1 MSLKSEIKIYIPV
14 FSSAAQSKEFSL
26 KGENPGVGG
35 TEFIAIKLAIEI
47 AKLCPDLDVVLVSES
62 KIQIKDF
69 FVQQLVFENPRDF
82 FRFCLPERQ
91 SLIISCVSLLRKV
104 DPDLIKNIKNKLIC
118 WSHHPFDVYLR
129 EITDQVDLEHIVC
142 VGVYQFYSNKSSKS
156 NIYHIQN
163 IFGSS
168 SLEKLSLE
176 KESNCQNINIVSLG
190 ALIPGKSFVEVA
202 KAWNQ
207 LKKQIPGVKL
217 HVIGSAS
224 TYGSKLEFDL
234 VPASPDY
241 AKEILKYI
249 PENDIQNGEV
259 IFHGNLGEEK
269 FDIIKQCDLAIL
281 NPTGF
286 TEAFPAS
293 PLECMA
299 CGVPVIASDD
309 YGMSDCMRFFPELV
323 INGHQNIAERAEWLL
338 EDPLRYRELQQRSI
352 SVAQWFASQ
361 KDQIITR
368 WIRLIEA
375 VAEGKTQEL
384 RLDPVMPF
392 YGSKT
397 VLIYRRDIRPKL
409 AKLNSYRREIM
420 GHLEKFRSS

>member
-1 MSLKSEIKIYIPV
+1 MSLKSGVTIYIPI
-14 FSSAAQSKEFSL
+14 FSSAAQSKEFSVE
-26 KGENPGVGG
+26 GENPGVGG
-35 TEFIAIKLAIEI
+35 TEFIAIKLAIELS
-47 AKLCPDLDVVLVSES
+47 KVRPDLDIVLVGENTI
-62 KIQIKDF
+62 KIKDF
-69 FVQQLVFENPRDF
+69 FVRQLAFENPDIF
-82 FRFCLPERQ
+82 LRFCLTQ
-91 SLIISCVSLLRKV
+91 GQFIIIAFVSLLRNI
-104 DPDLIKNIKNKLIC
+104 DPDLIKNIKHELIC
-118 WSHHPFDVYLR
+118 WSHHPFDFYLG
-129 EITDQVDLEHIVC
+129 EIKHELKHIVC
-142 VGVYQFYSNKSSKS
+142 VGVYQFYSNKTL
-156 NIYHIQN
+156 NTGIYHIQN
-163 IFGSS
+163 IFNFS
-168 SLEKLSLE
+168 SLMKHELNKRIHR
-176 KESNCQNINIVSLG
+176 NQVNIVSLG
-190 ALIPGKSFVEVA
+190 ALIPGKGFVEIA
-202 KAWNQ
+202 KAWSQ
-207 LKKQIPGVKL
+207 LKNQFPGVKL
-217 HVIGSAS
+217 HVIGSAT

-259 IFHGNLGEEK
+259 IFYGNLGEEK

-323 INGHQNIAERAEWLL
+323 INGHQNIAERVEWLL
-338 EDPLRYRELQQRSI
+338 EDPLRYRELQQRSM

-392 YGSKT
+392 YGSKR

-409 AKLNSYRREIM
+409 AKLNRYRRTIM
-420 GHLEKFRSS
+420 KALSLQK

>member
-1 MSLKSEIKIYIPV
+1 MSKAIYFLI
-14 FSSAAQSKEFSL
+14 FSDAVNQKKFSL
-26 KGENPGVGG
+26 DGANPGIGG
-35 TEFIAIKLAIEI
+35 TEFTSIRLALNL
-47 AKLCPDLDVVLVSES
+47 AKSKPEWDIVLVNSS
-62 KIQIKDF
+62 KINIEASHNIQQVTHKTPSDF
-69 FVQQLVFENPRDF
+69 FNDFYPKKFDIIIANITVLNRVQLNLIKKFENY
-82 FRFCLPERQ
+82 L
-91 SLIISCVSLLRKV
+91 VG
-104 DPDLIKNIKNKLIC
+104 
-118 WSHHPFDVYLR
+118 WSRHPFDFALR
-129 EITDQVDLEHIVC
+129 ELVSKVNFRAIVC
-142 VGVYQFYSNKSSKS
+142 VGIYQYFSNKILDIPVH
-156 NIYHIQN
+156 NIQD
-163 IFGSS
+163 IFVIPSE
-168 SLEKLSLE
+168 SLFLDYKDPGN
-176 KESNCQNINIVSLG
+176 KKNDFVYLG
-190 ALIPGKSFVEVA
+190 ALIPGKGFVEVA
-202 KAWNQ
+202 KAWKQ
-207 LKKQIPGVKL
+207 LKKQFPGVKL
-217 HVIGSAS
+217 HVIGSAA

-249 PENDIQNGEV
+249 PEADIHNGEV
-259 IFHGNLGEEK
+259 VFYGNLGEEK
-269 FDIIKQCDLAIL
+269 FDIIKRCDLAIL

-323 INGHQNIAERAEWLL
+323 INGHQNIAERVEWLL

-392 YGSKT
+392 YGSKS

-409 AKLNSYRREIM
+409 AKLNRYRRTIM
-420 GHLEKFRSS
+420 KTLSWQK